1 MHCEEDMEKRRVHV
15 WIKGRVQGVFFRA
28 YTRDAAVREGVTG
41 WVRNLPDG
49 RVEAVF
55 EGDADGVERMVA
67 WCREGSPLSR
77 VDRVEMQEE
86 VYQGSFDRFEISYG
100 R

>member
-1 MHCEEDMEKRRVHV
+1 MDHVNRARVV
-15 WIKGRVQGVFFRA
+15 VSGTVQGVYFRDSC
-28 YTRDAAVREGVTG
+28 RREAVALRVDG

-55 EGDADGVERMVA
+55 EGAPDAVDAMVEWTHHGPPQASVTHVDVRPEPS
-67 WCREGSPLSR
+67 EGIAGF
-77 VDRVEMQEE
+77 E
-86 VYQGSFDRFEISYG
+86 VR

>member
-1 MHCEEDMEKRRVHV
+1 MSQLIRAHV
-15 WIKGRVQGVFFRA
+15 FISGRVQGVGYRFA
-28 YTRDAAVREGVTG
+28 TVDTASQLGLSG

-55 EGDADGVERMVA
+55 EGVQEVVEEMIR
-67 WCREGSPLSR
+67 WCHQGPPAAIVKDVVVEYAQPEGLR
-77 VDRVEMQEE
+77 R
-86 VYQGSFDRFEISYG
+86 FDVR

>member
-1 MHCEEDMEKRRVHV
+1 MERRRVHV

-28 YTRDAAVREGVTG
+28 FTRDAALMRGVSG

-55 EGDADGVERMVA
+55 EGDADRVADMVQ
-67 WCREGSPLSR
+67 WCYEGSPLSR
-77 VDRVEMQEE
+77 VENVDTQEE
-86 VYQGSFDRFEISYG
+86 AYRGDLEGFDVSY
-100 R
+100 RR